1 MKTILLVD
9 DDPDVLTFLEES
21 LRSFGYAVIAKPEP
35 RAALSV
41 IEEGIIIDLVVSDY
55 GLPAMDGAA
64 FLAAVKR
71 SLPDV
76 PMIILTGHD
85 TGAIETCLSSRSF
98 ERVDYAAK
106 PIGSK
111 VLGRIVKTALDRAE
125 GGNQRPEESRLSEP
139 DDSNARSTSGSSL
152 I

>member
-64 FLAAVKR
+64 FLAA
-71 SLPDV
+71 
-76 PMIILTGHD
+76 I
-85 TGAIETCLSSRSF
+85 
-98 ERVDYAAK
+98 
-106 PIGSK
+106 K
-111 VLGRIVKTALDRAE
+111 VSA
-125 GGNQRPEESRLSEP
+125 
-139 DDSNARSTSGSSL
+139 
-152 I
+152 